1 MNPNAGCAGSVIN
14 LLDMAGFNHQCEVI
28 RGVLGEETSSLL
40 TNFFKDLRVEKAA
53 QKEAEKADTAA
64 EENEES
70 KE

>member
-1 MNPNAGCAGSVIN
+1 
-14 LLDMAGFNHQCEVI
+14 MAGFNHQCEVI

-53 QKEAEKADTAA
+53 QKEAKNADAAA